1 MSFSLFFLIIEMSST
16 TLSSSSSEEFLDTCV
31 QMHTSSSVYS
41 NVIMSIQNVLYES
54 FWASFSTEISTLE
67 SISKDSIAE
76 MNGTDIKH
84 LGTVIHYKS
93 RDYNFRYFFCTFHFS
108 FFVKLPYLDSFT
120 LIPNISIMAKNF
132 S

>member
-1 MSFSLFFLIIEMSST
+1 MSST

-84 LGTVIHYKS
+84 LGTVIKS
-93 RDYNFRYFFCTFHFS
+93 IATKFKNKYEDLKTKFKNKYNNVHC
-108 FFVKLPYLDSFT
+108 
-120 LIPNISIMAKNF
+120 
-132 S
+132 